1 MPRIALVSP
10 GHTGKTL
17 EAKSIASKHENV
29 VVLEHDLDF
38 VKDEWKDFTTIPS
51 IKDVDAAAGD
61 LLLIID
67 QNELSADDVRRLAD
81 MLRDTTISV
90 VMCCQDLRS
99 LPMSLRGYL
108 EIEKPAYYKNHS
120 LK

>member
-10 GHTGKTL
+10 AYTGKTL

-29 VVLEHDLDF
+29 VVLEHDLVF
-38 VKDEWKDFTTIPS
+38 VKNEWEDFTSISS
-51 IKDVDAAAGD
+51 IKDVDAGD
-61 LLLIID
+61 MLLIID

-90 VMCCQDLRS
+90 VMCCQDLQS

-108 EIEKPAYYKNHS
+108 GIEKPAYYKNYS